1 MLKTRSYSRGRSI
14 AERGDTDEYGVTHR
28 NLPANHARS
37 ARFKDGLGYH
47 GTEMSPNWQSK
58 LDPRALGRTGVF
70 DSAET
75 PFFLRQLEHIMTKV
89 HNVIYTKLKGKLFVP
104 VNTEVPPGATN
115 WTWRQFDKVGIARII
130 RDYSADLSR
139 VDILGTEFYNNPI
152 VSVAA
157 SFGYNRQEIRS
168 AGYTGFPL
176 DQRRAMAGAEAIER
190 LIDDL
195 IFFGDPR
202 TKLGGFITNANMTQI
217 SLPADGAGNSVSWD
231 TKTADQILRDMN
243 LIANTIVSLTREVE
257 EPDTMILPTGA
268 YSLASTKRIGID
280 SNMTVL
286 KYFLET
292 SPYIKDVD
300 KSVKLVGAGNGG
312 YDRIM
317 CYERNAEK
325 LEVIIPMEVT
335 QYEVQERGLE
345 MEVPLEAR
353 YGGVAVYKP
362 LSLAYAD
369 MPSITA

>member
-1 MLKTRSYSRGRSI
+1 MNRIQTYSRG
-14 AERGDTDEYGVTHR
+14 GGF
-28 NLPANHARS
+28 NLHKNTLPSNHVKSRRHPDA
-37 ARFKDGLGYH
+37 LGYH
-47 GTEMSPNWQSK
+47 GPDGNALSMI
-58 LDPRALGRTGVF
+58 DARARGKVQAM
-70 DSAET
+70 DAAES

-89 HNVIYTKLKGKLFVP
+89 HDVIYTKLKGKLFVP

-115 WTWRQFDKVGIARII
+115 WTWRQFDKTGIARII
-130 RDYSADLSR
+130 RDYSQDLAR
-139 VDILGTEFYNNPI
+139 VDILGTEFYNNMV
-152 VSVAA
+152 VSIAA

-176 DQRRAMAGAEAIER
+176 DQRRAMAAAEAIER

-202 TKLGGFITNANMTQI
+202 TKLGGFITNANMTGI
-217 SLPADGAGNSVSWD
+217 SLPNDGAGGSVSWD

-243 LIANTIVSLTREVE
+243 LITNTIVSLTKEVE

-268 YSLASTKRIGID
+268 YNLAATKRIGID

-317 CYERNAEK
+317 VYERSADK

-335 QYEVQERGLE
+335 QYEIQERGLE
-345 MEVPLEAR
+345 YEIPLEAR

-362 LSLAYAD
+362 LSMAYAD
-369 MPSITA
+369 MPSIVA